1 MPRPSLLV
9 GGQRGR
15 EPRGGRRYNAMVH
28 SAERGEVTLRVT
40 RNSVVCAAAENAL
53 SPGCANTRISGS
65 VFPLMCHSV
74 SSAKH
79 PVLSLAGRADFWH
92 LEDPHEGDWRLF
104 HPLPTCVPLHTS
116 FRPPQRLR
124 PESRGPWST
133 NSENKP
139 RPGGELG
146 EGLPPGSE
154 EGVGAEGFHWAGP
167 QSHGT
172 KLMTK

>member
-1 MPRPSLLV
+1 
-9 GGQRGR
+9 
-15 EPRGGRRYNAMVH
+15 MVH

-40 RNSVVCAAAENAL
+40 RNSIVCAAAENAL

-104 HPLPTCVPLHTS
+104 HPLPTCVPLHIS
-116 FRPPQRLR
+116 FRLPQRLR

-139 RPGGELG
+139 ALVESWGKDSHQAQRKRSELR
-146 EGLPPGSE
+146 
-154 EGVGAEGFHWAGP
+154 GFTGQD